1 MVSWNPEVG
10 EYCENM
16 ARLAKTGH
24 VICASTP
31 GGGWVNP
38 FPEVPEPTTTEP
50 EYVIPTPDLTT
61 EV

>member
-1 MVSWNPEVG
+1 
-10 EYCENM
+10 M